1 MKRSI
6 GAALLTAGILS
17 LSACGGGGGGGSG
30 SVVVTPPDTTPNA
43 FAFTDQNNV
52 ALSAPVTSAPVTL
65 TGIDAAS
72 AISVG
77 GGAYS
82 IGCNASYVT
91 TAATV
96 NPGQQVCV
104 RHTSA
109 LTGST
114 TTDTT
119 LTVGGVSDT
128 FSSTTSATDSSDTT
142 PDVFTF
148 TDQTNVAQSTSVTS
162 AAVTITGIDA
172 PSMIA
177 VSGGAYSIGCT
188 AAYATTAAT
197 ISQGQQVCVR
207 HTSAANSGTATNT
220 LLTVGG
226 VSDTFTS
233 TTAVAQADATPDQF
247 LFADQ
252 TNVAQSTQVT
262 STAVTITGTN
272 VASPISV
279 AGGEYSVGCN
289 ASYVATSGIV
299 NPGQQVCV
307 RHISAANSDTATDTT
322 LTVGG
327 VSDTFTSTTGSA
339 DTSIAL
345 QRAFPA
351 LSFADPVA
359 LQQVPGDA
367 SRWFVVEQAGVIRVF
382 ANSDSVASSAV
393 FVNITG
399 LVGDGTGERGLFD
412 IAFDPAFASNRHV
425 YLSYTRSSPTL
436 TSYVSRFTST
446 DGGLT
451 LNPASEV
458 VVLTLPQPYENHNG
472 GHLTF
477 GPDGFLYVGFGDGG
491 AGNDPENRAQDT
503 TNLWG
508 AIIRINVGSLPYT
521 IPADNPFAGNARCN
535 AGAGAAAC
543 PEIFAWGLRN
553 PWKFNFDSL
562 TGELYAGD
570 VGQGAWEEVDLIE
583 NGGNYGWR
591 IREGAHCNIP
601 AVGCSTAGL
610 TDPIAEYSHSVG
622 RSITGGYVY
631 RGSAINGLAGSYV
644 FGDFGSGRIF
654 RLANGAPPLETL
666 LETRILISSF
676 AQDTAGEL
684 FVVSYGDGAIHRIV
698 PAGP

>member
-1 MKRSI
+1 MNRSLMV
-6 GAALLTAGILS
+6 ALLTAGVLS
-17 LSACGGGGGGGSG
+17 LAACGGGGGGGSG
-30 SVVVTPPDTTPNA
+30 GAIVAPPDTTPTA
-43 FAFTDQNNV
+43 FAFTDQANV
-52 ALSAPVTSAPVTL
+52 APSTLVTSAAVTI

-72 AISVG
+72 AISVS

-82 IGCNASYVT
+82 VGCTASYVT
-91 TAATV
+91 TAANV

-109 LTGST
+109 VTGST

-119 LTVGGVSDT
+119 LTVGGVSDA
-128 FSSTTSATDSSDTT
+128 FSSTTSATVPSDTT
-142 PDVFTF
+142 PNAFTF
-148 TDQTNVAQSTSVTS
+148 TDQINVAPSTPVTS

-172 PSMIA
+172 PSAIS

-188 AAYATTAAT
+188 TAYATTAAT
-197 ISQGQQVCVR
+197 VSAGQQVCVR
-207 HTSAANSGTATNT
+207 HTSAANSGTTTNT

-233 TTAVAQADATPDQF
+233 TTAVPQADATPDQF

-252 TNVAQSTQVT
+252 TNVAPSTQVT
-262 STAVTITGTN
+262 STAVTISGIN

-289 ASYVATSGIV
+289 NYVATSGSV

-307 RHISAANSDTATDTT
+307 RHISAASSDTATDTT
-322 LTVGG
+322 LTVGE

-382 ANSDSVASSAV
+382 TNNDSVASSAV

-508 AIIRINVGSLPYT
+508 TIIRINVSSLPYT

-535 AGAGAAAC
+535 AGTGAAAC

-610 TDPIAEYSHSVG
+610 TDPIVEYSHSIG

-631 RGSAINGLAGSYV
+631 RGSAISGLAGSYV

-654 RLANGAPPLETL
+654 RLANGVPPLEEL

-684 FVVSYGDGAIHRIV
+684 FVISYGDGAIQRIV
-698 PAGP
+698 PAPP